1 MDPYTLTLARLL
13 SLAALM
19 AATIEYA
26 EVLKHRVVHRTQA
39 RDLALLQESGLRG
52 LARVILREPEGLVPT
67 VLRPAS
73 PGEREY
79 WCLARFLARSNRY
92 M

>member
-1 MDPYTLTLARLL
+1 
-13 SLAALM
+13 
-19 AATIEYA
+19 
-26 EVLKHRVVHRTQA
+26 
-39 RDLALLQESGLRG
+39 
-52 LARVILREPEGLVPT
+52 VPT

>member
-1 MDPYTLTLARLL
+1 MTPDSLMLARLL

-19 AATIEYA
+19 AATIEYT

-39 RDLALLQESGLRG
+39 FDRALLQESGLRG
-52 LARVILREPEGLVPT
+52 LARVFLSESETLAPA

>member
-1 MDPYTLTLARLL
+1 MLARLL

-19 AATIEYA
+19 AATIEYT
-26 EVLKHRVVHRTQA
+26 EVLKHRVVYRLAA
-39 RDLALLQESGLRG
+39 REHAVLQESGLRG
-52 LARVILREPEGLVPT
+52 LARVFLSEPEALAPQ

-79 WCLARFLARSNRY
+79 WCLARFIARSNRY
-92 M
+92 L